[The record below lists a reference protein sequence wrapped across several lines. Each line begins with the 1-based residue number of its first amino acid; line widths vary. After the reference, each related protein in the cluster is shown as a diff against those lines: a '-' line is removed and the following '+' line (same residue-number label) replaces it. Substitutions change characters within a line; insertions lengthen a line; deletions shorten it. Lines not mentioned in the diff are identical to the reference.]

1 MEAGGISAAALALQS
16 SPAAVSRRL
25 TALEARLGVRLA
37 ERSSR
42 RFRLTDEG
50 LLLYERS
57 RSILEQIRD
66 AEAEVASRG
75 GAARGLLRVGAPTD
89 FGRRHVAPLL
99 ARFTA
104 QHPGLEAH
112 FILSDAGLEVEADAC
127 DLVLRFGLPTDEGMI
142 ARKITSTNR
151 ILCAAPSYL
160 ARRGAPRSPEELT
173 AHSCLRLARRHQ
185 LLDLWRF
192 SRSGHRIRGEESAD
206 LLSSGDG
213 AVLHDWVLSGEG
225 ISSEALWD
233 VADDLAGGRLVQLM
247 PDYLAAPI
255 DLYAVFAPS
264 KPLPPRIR
272 LFVDS
277 WSRLSAAR
285 LRPRRTTAAPRYSRS
300 VLRAPRPAAVPQTG
314 ARLPVATRQHPR
326 ARSRASRHSRP
337 SAADSRTPA
346 TNLRHARSRA

>member
-1 MEAGGISAAALALQS
+1 LDAPADFALFRVIVEAGGISAAALALQS

-57 RSILEQIRD
+57 RSILNQIRD

-99 ARFTA
+99 ARFTS

-142 ARKITSTNR
+142 ARKITTTNR

-160 ARRGAPRSPEELT
+160 VRRGAPRTPEDLT
-173 AHSCLRLARRHQ
+173 AHSCLRLTRRHQ

-192 SRSGHRIRGEESAD
+192 SHQGNEYEVKVGG

-225 ISSEALWD
+225 ISCEALWD
-233 VADDLAGGRLVQLM
+233 VAEDLDSGRLVQLM
-247 PDYLAAPI
+247 PDYHCPPL

-272 LFVDS
+272 LFLDQLVETLGHGLT
-277 WSRLSAAR
+277 RTQGNGPESAS
-285 LRPRRTTAAPRYSRS
+285 P
-300 VLRAPRPAAVPQTG
+300 
-314 ARLPVATRQHPR
+314 
-326 ARSRASRHSRP
+326 
-337 SAADSRTPA
+337 
-346 TNLRHARSRA
+346 